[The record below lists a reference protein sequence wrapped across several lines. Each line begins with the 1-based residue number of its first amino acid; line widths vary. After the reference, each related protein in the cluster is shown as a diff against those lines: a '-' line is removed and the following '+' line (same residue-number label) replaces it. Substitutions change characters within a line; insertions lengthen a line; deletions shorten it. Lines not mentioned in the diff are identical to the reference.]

1 MVSIFGSV
9 GKCFGRE
16 LKEAKESNVLL
27 ALEFPFFLSL
37 CCLDKMVA
45 KGGEAIWPRGIVIG
59 RERLCYYFSFSFGSL
74 LQKFSLQ

>member
-27 ALEFPFFLSL
+27 ALEFSFFLSL

-45 KGGEAIWPRGIVIG
+45 KGREAILAERYCDRG
-59 RERLCYYFSFSFGSL
+59 REIEL
-74 LQKFSLQ
+74 